1 LIFFE
6 SSIMQTPAKASKIG
20 ESDRARGRRVIWHL
34 SLIGLAPLAILAI
47 LLILIER
54 NNTIYPLLIDGFKT
68 VSAISLSFMGGVR
81 WGVSLRAR
89 QFRPII
95 LAGSLLPAII
105 GWATLLLAGPIA
117 IGILLLATCG
127 MGAWDSFAWHNKI
140 GLRWYVQTRTIVT
153 LLAAAIHIIALLSV
167 L

>member
-1 LIFFE
+1 
-6 SSIMQTPAKASKIG
+6 MQSPAMASNNG
-20 ESDRARGRRVIWHL
+20 ETEKARGRRAIWYL
-34 SLIGLAPLAILAI
+34 SFAGLTPLAILAI

-68 VSAISLSFMGGVR
+68 ISAISLSFIGGVR
-81 WGVSLRAR
+81 WGVSLRD
-89 QFRPII
+89 QQLKPIV

-127 MGAWDSFAWHNKI
+127 MGVWDSFAWHNKS
-140 GLRWYVQTRTIVT
+140 GLRWYVQTRTVVT
-153 LLAAAIHIIALLSV
+153 LLAAAIHIIVLLAV